1 MLAAAK
7 GVRSMIVELV
17 IRFIVGGLVVS
28 AFALISDILRPK
40 TFAGIF
46 SAAPSVALATLGLT
60 LLLKGGAYAGVEGN
74 AMMAGAAAML
84 VFSMLS
90 GAALIRRTGNALAV
104 ASSAGAAWLVVAFV
118 LWGAFIR

>member
-84 VFSMLS
+84 VFSILS

>member
-1 MLAAAK
+1 
-7 GVRSMIVELV
+7 
-17 IRFIVGGLVVS
+17 
-28 AFALISDILRPK
+28 
-40 TFAGIF
+40 
-46 SAAPSVALATLGLT
+46 
-60 LLLKGGAYAGVEGN
+60 
-74 AMMAGAAAML
+74 ML

>member
-28 AFALISDILRPK
+28 AFALISDVLRPK

>member
-60 LLLKGGAYAGVEGN
+60 LFLKGGAYAGVEGN